1 MIRLSGALTWD
12 ASDAMADNKLRV
24 TNLLVARGGRPVLRD
39 VSIDVL
45 PGEITALLGANGAGK
60 STLVLAIA
68 GILPAL
74 TGSISCDGRQLRGH
88 SPDDVRR
95 HGVALVLEGHPVL
108 VGLSVRDNLAAAAMM
123 HPRHEAEHEIAAA
136 LDIFPELRDRLSVP
150 AQLLSGGQ
158 KQMVVIAQAMI
169 SRPRYL
175 LIDELS
181 FGLAPA
187 IVSRLAETIQ
197 AIAQRGVGILLIEQ
211 FTTLALSLAKRAF
224 VMERGAIAF
233 TGSSE
238 QLRKHPEILH
248 GAYLASGQ
256 GSKAAAVAAKA

>member
-1 MIRLSGALTWD
+1 MAESDLT
-12 ASDAMADNKLRV
+12 V
-24 TNLLVARGGRPVLRD
+24 HNLFVARGGRPVLRD
-39 VSIDVL
+39 VSISVA

-60 STLVLAIA
+60 STLVLTIA
-68 GILPAL
+68 GVLPAL
-74 TGSISCDGRQLRGH
+74 RGNISYGAVQLLGQ
-88 SPDDVRR
+88 SPDAVRR

-108 VGLSVRDNLAAAAMM
+108 TGLSVHDNLAAAALM
-123 HPRHEAEHEIAAA
+123 HTRRDADREIEAA
-136 LDIFPELRDRLSVP
+136 LEIFPELRQRLATA
-150 AQLLSGGQ
+150 AQNLSGGQ

-197 AIAQRGVGILLIEQ
+197 AIARRGVGILLIEQ
-211 FTTLALSLAKRAF
+211 FTTLALSLTKRAY
-224 VMERGAIAF
+224 VMERGAVAF
-233 TGSSE
+233 AGSSE
-238 QLRKHPEILH
+238 ELRRHPEILH

-256 GSKAAAVAAKA
+256 AAAAAAAPA

>member
-1 MIRLSGALTWD
+1 
-12 ASDAMADNKLRV
+12 MAESKLAVRSLFV
-24 TNLLVARGGRPVLRD
+24 SRGGRPVLRD
-39 VSIDVL
+39 VSISVP

-60 STLVLAIA
+60 STLVLTMA
-68 GILPAL
+68 GILPA
-74 TGSISCDGRQLRGH
+74 TRGSVSCDGAQLLGQA
-88 SPDDVRR
+88 PDAVRR

-108 VGLSVRDNLAAAAMM
+108 TGLSVRDNLT
-123 HPRHEAEHEIAAA
+123 AAA
-136 LDIFPELRDRLSVP
+136 LMHTRREADREIEAALEIFPELRERLSAP

-169 SRPRYL
+169 ARPRYL

-187 IVSRLAETIQ
+187 IVSRLANTIQ

-211 FTTLALSLAKRAF
+211 FTTLALSLAKRAYI
-224 VMERGAIAF
+224 MERGAVAYA
-233 TGSSE
+233 GSSE
-238 QLRKHPEILH
+238 ELREHPEILH

-256 GSKAAAVAAKA
+256 VAAAAPA